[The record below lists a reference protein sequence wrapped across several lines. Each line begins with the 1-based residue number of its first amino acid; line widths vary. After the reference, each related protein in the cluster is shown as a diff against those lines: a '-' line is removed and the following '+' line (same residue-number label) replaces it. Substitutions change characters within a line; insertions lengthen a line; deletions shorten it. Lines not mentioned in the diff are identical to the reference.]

1 MKRIICIKDKYDAL
15 IPIDKIEY
23 ISLDGWVH
31 TGGQRRDIGG
41 NTYNY
46 LLSIFEEVKENDSM
60 EENPKECMYARDNYT
75 DEDRKVLCDGCE
87 EECRFNK
94 KEEPVSEDLEKTV
107 DTYLATY
114 FGSEQ
119 EKQEWPFLK
128 KMAIY
133 FANWQK
139 QQMEAYRIKH
149 CKSLT
154 NEQAELEDKF
164 VSSHVE
170 KNNRM
175 PTFLDAI
182 EYGIEY
188 GKQQMIQQAVTAEVR
203 MVEDFMGTTTFRCVY
218 DKYKIGDKVKLII
231 IKED

>member
-1 MKRIICIKDKYDAL
+1 VKASDKY
-15 IPIDKIEY
+15 
-23 ISLDGWVH
+23 
-31 TGGQRRDIGG
+31 
-41 NTYNY
+41 
-46 LLSIFEEVKENDSM
+46 
-60 EENPKECMYARDNYT
+60 
-75 DEDRKVLCDGCE
+75 
-87 EECRFNK
+87 
-94 KEEPVSEDLEKTV
+94 SEDAESN
-107 DTYLATY
+107 Y
-114 FGSEQ
+114 
-119 EKQEWPFLK
+119 
-128 KMAIY
+128 
-133 FANWQK
+133 ANDMFDRGDISKAFEAGAMWQK